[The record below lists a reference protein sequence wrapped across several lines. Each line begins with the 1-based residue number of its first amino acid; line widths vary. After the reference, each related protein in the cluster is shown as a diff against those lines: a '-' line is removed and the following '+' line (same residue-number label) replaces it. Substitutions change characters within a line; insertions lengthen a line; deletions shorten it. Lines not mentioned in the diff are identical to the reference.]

1 MKPSENIRYRKWRI
15 KMAKRNGKSGKRR
28 NGNQAKFS
36 SPKRSVKKP
45 SKVASRVFEPIDSLP
60 PKGPEARSN
69 ECVGTLRLL
78 GSLYYVEPDPG
89 YSNGQY
95 GRISI
100 TKEHLNGAPIDMKV
114 ICEILNPSAPPGEY
128 NGRISEVLGDPGRH
142 DVAMLG
148 IMRQYGLATSFND
161 SVLAFADQFPL
172 NPGADDIEQALQSG
186 RKDLRSLMT
195 ITIDGEDAKDLD
207 DAISIERLPGKGY
220 RLWVHIADVSH
231 YVKEGSV
238 LDDEASKR
246 ATSVYLVDRVV
257 PMLPPR
263 LSNGLCSLNPNAPRF
278 TLTASMLIDYNGTVI
293 EGDVF
298 ESIIN
303 SNMRTSYNEVY
314 ALLFDPGE
322 MERLEPLR
330 PMLESMKDLTDILIR
345 KRKNRGAME
354 FSFPETHVDL
364 DEVGR
369 PVNVFPYPINQAH
382 RIIEEFMIVCN
393 EFVAE
398 RFERMKA
405 PFIYRIHEDPDLEK
419 ITEFLKLAKLFGA
432 GGHLRGKP
440 TSKYLSTLMEG
451 VKDEPFAPALSQVL
465 LRSLAKAVYSKDNL
479 GHFGLSSESYCHFT
493 SPIRRYPD
501 LYIHRIIKSV
511 IHDRGRL
518 SHFSQMVENVSA
530 HSSEMERNAVDAE
543 RASVELKTA
552 EYMAD
557 HIGEIFD
564 GTVSG
569 MISGG
574 IFIRL
579 DSSIEGMAAFRV
591 MDDYYE
597 YDERRLEAR
606 GKRSGNVIRIGQRL
620 KVRVASVD
628 LSMRRIDF
636 EPQIVSTEKSRPIKS
651 DSSNKKKNRRK

>member
-1 MKPSENIRYRKWRI
+1 
-15 KMAKRNGKSGKRR
+15 MAKRDNRSGKRR

-36 SPKRSVKKP
+36 SPKRVVKKP
-45 SKVASRVFEPIDSLP
+45 ARVFEPIDTLP

-69 ECVGTLRLL
+69 ECVGTLRLN
-78 GSLYYVEPDPG
+78 GSLYFVEPDPG
-89 YSNGQY
+89 YNNAQY
-95 GRISI
+95 GKISI
-100 TKEHLNGAPIDMKV
+100 AQEHLNGAPIDMKV
-114 ICEILNPSAPPGEY
+114 ICEILNPKAPPGEY
-128 NGRISEVLGDPGRH
+128 TGKISEVLGDPGRH

-148 IMRQYGLATSFND
+148 IMRQYGLATSFPD
-161 SVLAFADQFPL
+161 SVMAFAEDFPL
-172 NPGADDIEQALQSG
+172 NPGAEDIEHSLLSG
-186 RKDLRSLMT
+186 RRDLRSLAT

-207 DAISIERLPGKGY
+207 DAISIERVPGKGF

-231 YVKEGSV
+231 YVKEGSI
-238 LDDEASKR
+238 LDEEAAKR

-278 TLTASMLIDYNGTVI
+278 TLTASMLIDYNGTVV

-298 ESIIN
+298 ESII
-303 SNMRTSYNEVY
+303 SSDMRTSYNEVY
-314 ALLFDPGE
+314 SLLFDPGE
-322 MERLEPLR
+322 LERLELLR
-330 PMLESMKDLTDILIR
+330 PMIEAMKDLMDILIR

-364 DEVGR
+364 DELGR
-369 PVNVFPYPINQAH
+369 PVNVFPYPINEAH

-405 PFIYRIHEDPDLEK
+405 PFIYRIHEDPDTEK
-419 ITEFLKLAKLFGA
+419 ITEFLALAKLFGA
-432 GGHLRGKP
+432 GGHLKGKP
-440 TSKYLSTLMEG
+440 TSKFLSVLMEG
-451 VKDEPFAPALSQVL
+451 IKDEPFAPALSQVL
-465 LRSLAKAVYSKDNL
+465 LRSLAKAVYSKDNV
-479 GHFGLSSESYCHFT
+479 GHFGLSSDSYCHFT

-511 IHDRGRL
+511 LHEEARL
-518 SHFSQMVENVSA
+518 SHFSRLVENVA
-530 HSSEMERNAVDAE
+530 LHCSEMERNAVDAE
-543 RASVELKTA
+543 RASIDLKTA
-552 EYMAD
+552 EYMAQ
-557 HIGEIFD
+557 HIGDVFEGI
-564 GTVSG
+564 VSG

-597 YDERRLEAR
+597 FDERRLEAR
-606 GKRSGNVIRIGQRL
+606 GKRSGNAIRIGQRL
-620 KVRVASVD
+620 KVRVAAVD
-628 LSMRRIDF
+628 IAMRRIDF
-636 EPQIVSTEKSRPIKS
+636 EPQIVTIEKGRTTKS
-651 DSSNKKKNRRK
+651 DPNKKTKRRRK